1 MERGIMSSEI
11 SVRDQIFSTYD
22 SLYDAEKK
30 VADYLISHP
39 AKAIEMSVSELAQ
52 HCEAS
57 QATIVRFC
65 KKIGCKGFHQLKI
78 KMAGEQRQH
87 EEQEISS
94 EINLDRM
101 EQSINNILGSKV
113 EELKATFHNF
123 DPVQLREII
132 DHILQADL
140 IEFAAMGN
148 TIPIALDGTYKF
160 NQLGL
165 KAVSSTIWESQE
177 AFSRIL
183 GKKDILF
190 AISAS
195 GASKRLMQMVEIAR
209 ENGAKTVAIT
219 NQAKSP
225 LAEACDYVLL
235 TATREHIF
243 HDQVSFTR
251 MAAMAVIDTLFLFLF
266 STKWDSFQNVAKHG
280 QSVAEEKL

>member
-1 MERGIMSSEI
+1 MSSEI

-39 AKAIEMSVSELAQ
+39 SEAIEMSVSELAQ

-78 KMAGEQRQH
+78 RMAGEQREQ
-87 EEQEISS
+87 EEQVISN
-94 EINLDRM
+94 EINLDHM
-101 EQSINNILGSKV
+101 EQSLNNILGSKL
-113 EELKATFHNF
+113 EELKATYSNF
-123 DPVQLREII
+123 DPKELREII
-132 DHILQADL
+132 DKILQADM

-160 NQLGL
+160 NQLGI

-183 GKKDILF
+183 KEKDMLF

-195 GASKRLMQMVEIAR
+195 GASKRLLNMVEIAK
-209 ENGAKTVAIT
+209 ENQAVTVAIT

-251 MAAMAVIDTLFLFLF
+251 MAAMSVIDCLFLFLF
-266 STKWDSFQNVAKHG
+266 STKWDSFKNVAEH
-280 QSVAEEKL
+280 SVAEEKM

>member
-1 MERGIMSSEI
+1 MNGEI
-11 SVRDQIFSTYD
+11 SVRDQIFSTYE

-39 AKAIEMSVSELAQ
+39 AEAIEMSVSELAQ

-78 KMAGEQRQH
+78 RMAGEQRQQ
-87 EEQEISS
+87 EEQVISN
-94 EINLDRM
+94 EINIDNM
-101 EQSINNILGSKV
+101 EQSLNNILGSKL
-113 EELKATFHNF
+113 EELKATYSNF
-123 DPVQLREII
+123 NPKELREII
-132 DHILQADL
+132 DLILQADM

-183 GKKDILF
+183 QEKDIMF

-195 GASKRLMQMVEIAR
+195 GASKRLINMVEIAK
-209 ENGAKTVAIT
+209 ENKAVTVAIT

-251 MAAMAVIDTLFLFLF
+251 MAAMSVIDCLFLFLF
-266 STKWDSFQNVAKHG
+266 STKWDSFKNVAEHE

>member
-1 MERGIMSSEI
+1 MCKEV

-39 AKAIEMSVSELAQ
+39 SKAIEMSVSELASQ
-52 HCEAS
+52 CEAS

-65 KKIGCKGFHQLKI
+65 KKIGCKGYHQLKI
-78 KMAGEQRQH
+78 KLAGEQRQQG
-87 EEQEISS
+87 EQVISN
-94 EINLDRM
+94 EINLDHM
-101 EQSINNILGSKV
+101 EQSIQNILSSKT
-113 EELKATFHNF
+113 EELRATFNNYNAKE
-123 DPVQLREII
+123 LRQIV
-132 DHILQADL
+132 DLILKANV

-148 TIPIALDGTYKF
+148 TVPIALDGTYKF

-165 KAVSSTIWESQE
+165 QAVSSTIWESQE
-177 AFSRIL
+177 AFARTL
-183 GKKDILF
+183 GKGDVMI

-195 GASKRLMQMVEIAR
+195 GASKRLLNMAEIAR
-209 ENGAKTVAIT
+209 ENGAATIAIT
-219 NQAKSP
+219 NQSKSP
-225 LAEACDYVLL
+225 LAEKCDFVIL

-251 MAAMAVIDTLFLFLF
+251 MAAMSVIDTLFLFLF
-266 STKWDSFQNVAKHG
+266 STKWDSFKHVAEHE

>member
-1 MERGIMSSEI
+1 MSSEI

-39 AKAIEMSVSELAQ
+39 SEAIEMSVSELAQ

-78 KMAGEQRQH
+78 RMAGEQREQ
-87 EEQEISS
+87 EEQVISN
-94 EINLDRM
+94 EINLDHM
-101 EQSINNILGSKV
+101 GQSLNNILGSKL
-113 EELKATFHNF
+113 EELKATYSNF
-123 DPVQLREII
+123 NPKELREII
-132 DHILQADL
+132 DKILQADM

-160 NQLGL
+160 NQLGI

-183 GKKDILF
+183 KEKDMLF

-195 GASKRLMQMVEIAR
+195 GASKRLLNMVEIAK
-209 ENGAKTVAIT
+209 ENQAVTVAIT

-251 MAAMAVIDTLFLFLF
+251 MAAMSVIDCLFLFLF
-266 STKWDSFQNVAKHG
+266 STKWDSFKNVAEHE
-280 QSVAEEKL
+280 QSVAEEKM